1 MLSSMQGISRLSFG
15 LFEVDLQSGELWKAG
30 RKIKLQSQPFKVL
43 VTLLEHPGEVVTR
56 EDLQLR
62 VWGKDTVVD
71 FDHSLGTAI
80 NKIREALGDSA
91 DNPRFVET
99 LARRGYRFVAPVKVL
114 SERPAERAS
123 PLAAEGITSSGEDV
137 AAILKVDGDAEE
149 RVAGGI
155 EPASAG
161 LASVSAP
168 RREAKWWLLTGA
180 VGLGLAIAAV
190 GFYLGKSQSKGTP
203 ARIEQL
209 TTSGRIAPGTPT
221 MESFPASATDGLRI
235 YTPVIVE
242 GRTALSQV
250 EIHTGAV
257 QSLPVP
263 SEIASPSLGDIS
275 PDGSKLL
282 LRSHLSPESEQP
294 LWIVPTGGGSALRIA
309 NTVGHDATW
318 MPNGSDILYAAGN
331 QLLIAHLQDGTSTP
345 FATLTGRAFWMRWSP
360 DGRLLRFTLT
370 DPIRHTLGLWQI
382 NPDGKQLKP
391 ILSGWA
397 KPEMQCCGVW
407 TGDGRYFVFQS
418 SAGQSSDLWRLN
430 GTSTESPVR
439 VTNGPLSFEAP
450 VVSRIGH
457 RIFFLGLDAQSELQ
471 RYDPGRRQFVLQRD
485 FLAMANRIDYSRD
498 RNWVAWTDAQ
508 GRLWRARANGSE
520 TIQLTPDSL
529 QVFLAHWSPDGSR
542 LALMAREPGKA
553 WQLYTI
559 AADGG
564 AATRL
569 LLENRN
575 AADPS
580 WSADGQ
586 QIAFGRVTDLMGK
599 EEGSRRLEILDLKSG
614 TVTAVPGSE
623 GLFSPRWSP
632 NGRYIAALSL
642 DQRRLMLFDCETKVW
657 KAIAET
663 SVADPVWSGDSRAIF
678 FHASLAEMQPIYRVS
693 IPEGRLEQIANLAN
707 FAAGDTAD
715 YFFCGITPDNVPIVR
730 SRTATGNLY
739 SVDLDAQ

>member
-99 LARRGYRFVAPVKVL
+99 LARRGYRFIAPVKVL
-114 SERPAERAS
+114 SERPAEMAS
-123 PLAAEGITSSGEDV
+123 PLPAEGMTSSGEEV
-137 AAILKVDGDAEE
+137 AGILKVDGDAEE
-149 RVAGGI
+149 RAAVGI

-161 LASVSAP
+161 QASVSAP

-180 VGLGLAIAAV
+180 VGLGLVIGAV

-209 TTSGRIAPGTPT
+209 TTSGRIAPGSPT

-309 NTVGHDATW
+309 NTVAHDATW
-318 MPNGSDILYAAGN
+318 MPNGRDILYAAGN
-331 QLLIAHLQDGTSTP
+331 QLLVAHLQDGTSTP
-345 FATLTGRAFWMRWSP
+345 FAALKGRAFWMRWSP

-370 DPIRHTLGLWQI
+370 DPIDHTLGLWQI
-382 NPDGKQLKP
+382 NADGKQLRP

-508 GRLWRARANGSE
+508 GRLWRARADGKE

-553 WQLYTI
+553 WQLYMI

-569 LLENRN
+569 LRENRN

-586 QIAFGRVTDLMGK
+586 QIVFGRVTDLMGK
-599 EEGSRRLEILDLKSG
+599 EEGSRRLEILDLKTG

-642 DQRRLMLFDCETKVW
+642 DQRRLMLFDRETKVW

-678 FHASLAEMQPIYRVS
+678 FHASMAEMQPIYRVS

>member
-15 LFEVDLQSGELWKAG
+15 LFEADLQSGELWKAG
-30 RKIKLQSQPFKVL
+30 RRIKLQSQPFKVL
-43 VTLLEHPGEVVTR
+43 MMLLEHPGEVVTR
-56 EDLQLR
+56 EELQLR

-114 SERPAERAS
+114 AERGVEAVGVEALGIS
-123 PLAAEGITSSGEDV
+123 AESEPVTVEMPRGSEGMRRSGEWGWVGV
-137 AAILKVDGDAEE
+137 A
-149 RVAGGI
+149 VAMGI
-155 EPASAG
+155 V
-161 LASVSAP
+161 LAV
-168 RREAKWWLLTGA
+168 
-180 VGLGLAIAAV
+180 VGYCV
-190 GFYLGKSQSKGTP
+190 GKSEGNFAP

-209 TTSGRIAPGTPT
+209 TTSGRIAPGTPK
-221 MESFPASATDGLRI
+221 MENFPASATDGLRI

-242 GRTALSQV
+242 GRPTLSQV
-250 EIHTGAV
+250 DIPTGAV
-257 QSLPVP
+257 QALPLP
-263 SEIASPSLGDIS
+263 SEIASPTLGDIS
-275 PDGSKLL
+275 PDGTKLL

-309 NTVGHDATW
+309 NVVAHDATW
-318 MPNGSDILYAAGN
+318 MPGGSNILYAAGD
-331 QLLIAHLQDGTSTP
+331 QLLVAHLQDGTSKP
-345 FATLTGRAFWMRWSP
+345 FATLRGRAFWMRWSP
-360 DGRLLRFTLT
+360 DGKLLRFTVT
-370 DPIRHTLGLWQI
+370 DPIGHTLGLWQI
-382 NPDGKQLKP
+382 RADGSELKP
-391 ILSGWA
+391 ILSGW
-397 KPEMQCCGVW
+397 KKDEVQCCGVW
-407 TGDGRYFVFQS
+407 TGDGRYYVFQAS
-418 SAGQSSDLWRLN
+418 SGRNSDLWRLN
-430 GTSTESPVR
+430 GMGTESPVR

-471 RYDPGRRQFVLQRD
+471 RYDAGRREFVPQRN

-498 RNWVAWTDAQ
+498 RRWVAWTDAQ
-508 GRLWRARANGSE
+508 GRLWRARADGTE

-559 AADGG
+559 PANGG
-564 AATRL
+564 AATKL
-569 LLENRN
+569 LQENRN

-586 QIAFGRVTDLMGK
+586 EIVFGRVTDLMGK
-599 EEGSRRLEILDLKSG
+599 EEGPRGLEVLDLKTG
-614 TVTAVPGSE
+614 AVTAMPGSE

-632 NGRYIAALSL
+632 DGRYIAAISL
-642 DQRRLMLFDCETKVW
+642 DQRRLMLFDRETQAWKV
-657 KAIAET
+657 IAQT
-663 SVADPVWSGDSRAIF
+663 SVADPVWSSDSRAIY
-678 FHASLAEMQPIYRVS
+678 FHASMAEMQPIYRLS
-693 IPEGRLEQIANLAN
+693 IPEQRLEQIASLASFTAEN
-707 FAAGDTAD
+707 TAD
-715 YFFCGITPDNVPIVR
+715 YFFCGITPDDVPIVR

>member
-1 MLSSMQGISRLSFG
+1 ML
-15 LFEVDLQSGELWKAG
+15 
-30 RKIKLQSQPFKVL
+30 
-43 VTLLEHPGEVVTR
+43 PGEEPV
-56 EDLQLR
+56 E
-62 VWGKDTVVD
+62 GNA
-71 FDHSLGTAI
+71 G
-80 NKIREALGDSA
+80 A
-91 DNPRFVET
+91 D
-99 LARRGYRFVAPVKVL
+99 
-114 SERPAERAS
+114 
-123 PLAAEGITSSGEDV
+123 
-137 AAILKVDGDAEE
+137 
-149 RVAGGI
+149 
-155 EPASAG
+155 
-161 LASVSAP
+161 
-168 RREAKWWLLTGA
+168 
-180 VGLGLAIAAV
+180 
-190 GFYLGKSQSKGTP
+190 
-203 ARIEQL
+203 
-209 TTSGRIAPGTPT
+209 GRIAPGSPT

-235 YTPVIVE
+235 YTPAIVE

-309 NTVGHDATW
+309 NIVAHDATW

-331 QLLIAHLQDGTSTP
+331 QLLVAHLQDGTSTP
-345 FATLTGRAFWMRWSP
+345 FATLKGRVFWMRWSP

-370 DPIRHTLGLWQI
+370 DPIDHTLGLWQI
-382 NPDGKQLKP
+382 NADGKQLQP
-391 ILSGWA
+391 ILNGWA

-439 VTNGPLSFEAP
+439 VTNGPLS
-450 VVSRIGH
+450 S
-457 RIFFLGLDAQSELQ
+457 
-471 RYDPGRRQFVLQRD
+471 
-485 FLAMANRIDYSRD
+485 
-498 RNWVAWTDAQ
+498 WTDAQ
-508 GRLWRARANGSE
+508 GRLWRARADGKE

-529 QVFLAHWSPDGSR
+529 LVFLAHWSPDGSR

-569 LLENRN
+569 LRENRN

-599 EEGSRRLEILDLKSG
+599 EEGSRRLEILDLKTG

-642 DQRRLMLFDCETKVW
+642 DQRRLMLFDRETKVW

-678 FHASLAEMQPIYRVS
+678 FHASMAEMQPIYRVS